1 MKVLMINGS
10 PHQFGCTYTAL
21 QAVGDVLKSQDINY
35 EIIWVGDQP
44 LQDCLGC
51 RACLKLGKCIFDEDV
66 VNELLEKAKLAQGFI
81 FGAPVYYAHPGGR
94 LLSVL
99 DRLFYAGSKHLTYK
113 PGAAVV
119 AARRAGTTAALDVLN
134 KYFTMN
140 KMPVVSSQYWNIVHG
155 RTPEEAL
162 QDLEGLQTLRI
173 LGLNMA
179 WLLKSMA
186 QAEKFGLRPPQEA
199 AYQETNFI
207 R

>member
-10 PHQFGCTYTAL
+10 PRQFGCTYMAL
-21 QAVGDVLKSQDINY
+21 QTVGDVLKSQDINY
-35 EIIWVGDQP
+35 EIVWVGDQP

-99 DRLFYAGSKHLTYK
+99 DRLFYAGSKHLSYK

-119 AARRAGTTAALDVLN
+119 SARRAGTTAALDVLN

-179 WLLKSMA
+179 WLLKSMDY
-186 QAEKFGLRPPQEA
+186 AEKAGLQPPQEA

>member
-10 PHQFGCTYTAL
+10 PRQFGCTYTAL
-21 QAVGDVLKSQDINY
+21 QTVGDVLKSQDINY
-35 EIIWVGDQP
+35 EIVWAGDKP

-66 VNELLEKAKLAQGFI
+66 VNELIEKSKLAHGFI

-94 LLSVL
+94 LLSIL
-99 DRLFYAGSKHLTYK
+99 DRLFYAGSKHLSYK

-119 AARRAGTTAALDVLN
+119 SARRAGTTAALDVLN

-179 WLLKSMA
+179 WLLKSVDY
-186 QAEKFGLRPPQEA
+186 AEKSGLRPPEEA